1 MILKLLKYEIGG
13 KKLNILLVSNFE
25 GGFQPNTIATAAT
38 PLVKAG
44 FNVEILDT
52 YVEGLVEEKFKD
64 KQLVAISVPLFD
76 AVTAGIE
83 VAKKVAEINPDAHI
97 TFFGQHATINANRLA
112 GRYSDSCI
120 SGEWEH
126 PLTLL
131 AKHLSG
137 ETQESLPGVLSAEQ
151 AIKGESV
158 HPYMARN
165 HLDIPSR
172 HLLPALH
179 KYPQK
184 QINRLLGSDQVVG
197 STEIARGCHHKCLY
211 CSVFAAYDGKVIL
224 VPEEIVLQDVRN
236 LVEGGMTHLTFID
249 ADFFNAKYHG
259 IKILRKL
266 HEEFPE
272 LTYDFTTRVDH
283 ILENKKTLAEMK
295 ELGVK
300 FITSALEF
308 PSEEVLDAVAKDTSV
323 ADIEQGIAY
332 LREIDIKLNPTFI
345 MFNPWTTFEDLT
357 TFRSFVEDNELGN
370 IIDPI
375 QYETRLYLY
384 KGSPLLRKQSIQ
396 DLELTEYEFHYDW
409 KHPDSKI
416 DELYFEMLTPPE
428 EGIFKRCCLKC

>member
-1 MILKLLKYEIGG
+1 M
-13 KKLNILLVSNFE
+13 NVLLVSNFE
-25 GGFQPNTIATAAT
+25 GGFQPNTVATAAT
-38 PLVKAG
+38 PLLKAG
-44 FNVEILDT
+44 FHVSVLDT
-52 YVEGLVEEKFKD
+52 YVEGVQEDRFVD
-64 KQLVAISVPLFD
+64 QDLVAISIPLFD
-76 AVTAGIE
+76 AVHAGIE
-83 VAKKVAEINPDAHI
+83 VAKLVRKSNPKAHV
-97 TFFGQHATINANRLA
+97 TFFGQHATINAHRLA
-112 GRYSDSCI
+112 GKYSDSCI
-120 SGEWEH
+120 CGEWET

-137 ETQESLPGVLSAEQ
+137 ETQEDLPGVLTAEQ
-151 AIKGESV
+151 ALEGKTI
-158 HPYMARN
+158 HPYMTRD
-165 HLDIPSR
+165 HFDVPSR
-172 HLLPALH
+172 HLLPPLY

-184 QINRLLGSDQVVG
+184 QINKLLGSDQIVG

-211 CSVFAAYDGKVIL
+211 CSVFAAYGGKVFLI
-224 VPEEIVLQDVRN
+224 PEEIVIQDVRN

-266 HEEFPE
+266 HEEFPK

-283 ILENKKTLAEMK
+283 INENKKTLAEMK

-308 PSEEVLDAVAKDTSV
+308 PSEEVLDAVAKETSV
-323 ADIEQGIAY
+323 ADIEEAIAY
-332 LREIDIKLNPTFI
+332 LREIGIKLNPTFI
-345 MFNPWTTFEDLT
+345 MFNPWTTYEDLA
-357 TFRSFVEDNELGN
+357 TFRSFVDDNDLSE

-384 KGSPLLRKQSIQ
+384 KGSPLLNKPSIRA
-396 DLELTEYEFHYDW
+396 LELTEHEFHYDW
-409 KHPDSKI
+409 KHPDPRL